1 MIGLGGAGAAPV
13 NAKNMPVLQAFNRNA
28 PQLQGMPQME
38 PGGAV
43 MQAHLWGVSGL
54 AQAPTSARTTQALA
68 LNAVQASGPVGQDVS
83 LYPTHH
89 SHGGDLM
96 GWGRTGRG
104 APLIMDPQLATS
116 QHNYNIVL
124 PQGQVPQGSAASGQ
138 GSAAAL
144 GLQPGLAAA
153 PALAGSQERALEQ
166 QMQAHL
172 HGSRLGALEQVK
184 MQGSFSLAAGSND
197 AFSSLFGA
205 RKDFYPAQTLTR
217 EDAAK

>member
-1 MIGLGGAGAAPV
+1 MS
-13 NAKNMPVLQAFNRNA
+13 
-28 PQLQGMPQME
+28 
-38 PGGAV
+38 V
-43 MQAHLWGVSGL
+43 MFARCGL
-54 AQAPTSARTTQALA
+54 A
-68 LNAVQASGPVGQDVS
+68 
-83 LYPTHH
+83 
-89 SHGGDLM
+89 GGDLM

-116 QHNYNIVL
+116 QHIHNIVL

-184 MQGSFSLAAGSND
+184 MQGSFSLAAGR
-197 AFSSLFGA
+197 APHIPA
-205 RKDFYPAQTLTR
+205 RAGWHACSRRSMHYI
-217 EDAAK
+217 